1 MDLAT
6 FLSDTQLLLSVD
18 FVQQSL
24 LAAAIL
30 GLLSGVMTPLI
41 VLRQMSFSV
50 HATSELALMGGA
62 AALLFGL
69 NIGFGAVVGS
79 IIAALVLAVLGL
91 RQQQDSAIGVVM
103 SFGLGLS
110 VLFIHLYPG
119 NSSTAM
125 SLLTGQIVAVSQQST
140 WLLGMVTV
148 LVVGLVALLW
158 RPMLFA
164 SADPVMAQASGVPVR
179 WISLIFAVLVGLTA
193 AQSVQ
198 IVGALLVMALL
209 ITPGAAAVQ
218 ITSSPLRAVIWSV
231 VFAEIAAIG
240 GLILSLAPGLPIS
253 VFVTTISFVIY
264 LICRLL
270 GWARSRSATRD
281 EIAFRRRG
289 HRGALAL
296 PDAAVAGEPAP
307 GVAATSAG
315 AEENPADHHHQPTEP
330 VRHPER
336 Y

>member
-1 MDLAT
+1 MDFAS
-6 FLSDTQLLLSVD
+6 FLTDTQYLLSVD

-30 GLLSGVMTPLI
+30 GVLSGVMTPLI

-50 HATSELALMGGA
+50 HATSELALMGGS

-69 NIGFGAVVGS
+69 NLGFGAIVGA
-79 IIAALVLAVLGL
+79 IVAAIVLAVLGL
-91 RQQQDSAIGVVM
+91 RQQQDTAIGVVM

-119 NSSTAM
+119 NSSTAF
-125 SLLTGQIVAVSQQST
+125 SLLTGQIVAVSSQST
-140 WLLGMVTV
+140 WLLAS
-148 LVVGLVALLW
+148 VAVIVIACVMLFW

-164 SADPVMAQASGVPVR
+164 SADPVMARASGIRVR
-179 WISLIFAVLVGLTA
+179 WIALGFAVLVGLTA

-218 ITSSPLRAVIWSV
+218 ITSSPLGAVVWSV
-231 VFAEIAAIG
+231 LFAEIAAVG
-240 GLILSLAPGLPIS
+240 GVILSLAPGLPVS
-253 VFVTTISFVIY
+253 VFVTTISFIIY
-264 LICRLL
+264 LVCRVV
-270 GWARSRSATRD
+270 GWATGRRATRD
-281 EIAFRRRG
+281 EDAVRRRG
-289 HRGALAL
+289 S
-296 PDAAVAGEPAP
+296 AP
-307 GVAATSAG
+307 GSPADATSTGSNRTEAG
-315 AEENPADHHHQPTEP
+315 DQENPAEHHHQAEEP
-330 VRHPER
+330 VRPPER

>member
-1 MDLAT
+1 MDFAS
-6 FLSDTQLLLSVD
+6 FLTDTQYLLSVD

-24 LAAAIL
+24 IAAAIL
-30 GLLSGVMTPLI
+30 GVLSGVMTPLI

-69 NIGFGAVVGS
+69 NIGFGAVVGA
-79 IIAALVLAVLGL
+79 IVAALVLAVLGL
-91 RQQQDSAIGVVM
+91 REQQDSSIGVVM

-119 NSSTAM
+119 NSSTAF
-125 SLLTGQIVAVSQQST
+125 SLLTGQIVAVSSAST
-140 WLLGMVTV
+140 WLLA
-148 LVVGLVALLW
+148 LVAVIVMSAVVIFW

-179 WISLIFAVLVGLTA
+179 WISLGFAVLVGLTA

-218 ITSSPLRAVIWSV
+218 ITSSPVKAVIWSV
-231 VFAEIAAIG
+231 IFAEVAAVG
-240 GLILSLAPGLPIS
+240 GVLLSLAPGLPVS

-264 LICRLL
+264 LICRVI
-270 GWARSRSATRD
+270 GWARNRTATRD
-281 EIAFRRRG
+281 EDAIRRRG
-289 HRGALAL
+289 DQGALAPATPVEL
-296 PDAAVAGEPAP
+296 TEAAAQ
-307 GVAATSAG
+307 
-315 AEENPADHHHQPTEP
+315 ENPADHHHQAEPP
-330 VRHPER
+330 VRPPER